1 MSYAFHRY
9 PADLIDVLEL
19 AGERVVIR
27 PVLPQDQDLTAVFFA
42 NLSPLARQQ
51 RFLSAM
57 RSLPPGLLA
66 RLTQVD
72 YTSHLALVAEVFR
85 DGRESVIAEARYAVN
100 PDRSEAEFAVSVAEP
115 WQGLGL
121 ARRLLETLARRAAK
135 AGIRRLVGETLDSNE
150 RMLKL
155 AKTAGFSIT
164 RSLDTRGL
172 MRLQKTLAPALTA
185 LPPAAARPK
194 AGPHLHPLA

>member
-1 MSYAFHRY
+1 MTYEIHRY
-9 PADLIDVLEL
+9 PAELIDVLDL

-27 PVLPQDQDLTAVFFA
+27 PVLPQDHDLTAAFFGD
-42 NLSPLARQQ
+42 LSPRARQQ

-57 RSLPPGLLA
+57 RSLPPGLLE

-85 DGRESVIAEARYAVN
+85 DGRERVIAEARYALRA
-100 PDRSEAEFAVSVAEP
+100 DRSEAEFAIAVAEP

-121 ARRLLETLARRAAK
+121 ARRLLETLARRAAQ

-155 AKTAGFSIT
+155 AQRAGFSIT
-164 RSLDTRGL
+164 RSLDGRGL
-172 MRLQKTLAPALTA
+172 MRLQKTLAPALAA
-185 LPPAAARPK
+185 LPPTAAA
-194 AGPHLHPLA
+194 A